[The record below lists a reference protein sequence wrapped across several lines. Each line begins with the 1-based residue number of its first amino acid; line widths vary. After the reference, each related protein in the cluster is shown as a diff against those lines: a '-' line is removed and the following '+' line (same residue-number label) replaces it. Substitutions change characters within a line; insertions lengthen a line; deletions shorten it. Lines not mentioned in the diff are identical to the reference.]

1 MIVCAECE
9 SWEPE
14 EKKCMRGLLGASPS
28 FLCQLGKRRKPEP
41 GPQEADAEGQG
52 FLFQKRRRFV

>member
-9 SWEPE
+9 SWEPKE
-14 EKKCMRGLLGASPS
+14 GKCMRGILGASPS
-28 FLCQLGKRRKPEP
+28 FLCHLGKRRKPAQA
-41 GPQEADAEGQG
+41 PQEADVEGQG